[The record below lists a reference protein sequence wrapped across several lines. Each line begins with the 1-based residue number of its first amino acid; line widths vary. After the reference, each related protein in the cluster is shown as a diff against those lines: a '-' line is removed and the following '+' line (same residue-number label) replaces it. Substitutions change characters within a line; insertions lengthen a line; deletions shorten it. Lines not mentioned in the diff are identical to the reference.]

1 MWYIKFVFRGFR
13 EALETFPKRRN
24 AVVEQRRRNTVNVP
38 IFGDP
43 FLLRHRVTSSLHSFG
58 RRVVDASRP
67 FVRGGQ
73 RLGRLYPDV
82 RVPFSRGEDDDL
94 IQELFD
100 ACQQVLSVLR
110 FVGDVM
116 EDLPGK
122 RQ

>member
-1 MWYIKFVFRGFR
+1 M
-13 EALETFPKRRN
+13 A
-24 AVVEQRRRNTVNVP
+24 EQRRTNRVNVP
-38 IFGDP
+38 ILGDP
-43 FLLRHRVTSSLHSFG
+43 FLLQHRVTHSIHSFG

-82 RVPFSRGEDDDL
+82 RVPFSRGKDDDL
-94 IQELFD
+94 IQELFN

-110 FVGDVM
+110 FVGDIM